1 MRPAGARGSVS
12 GPHFTEPIVPLARR
26 AALAMLCLAG
36 TGLPARAQRPDTT
49 IAIVGVTLIDGNGG
63 APVPDAIVLIRG
75 GTIAAVGTRATIAVP
90 KGARVMSGAGQYL
103 VPGFID
109 TNVHLSLYSGL
120 ESMARYEDRFTDI
133 AVEGAQLQLKYGITS
148 VRDSY
153 GMLKPLKEARDLIN
167 RGAVPGSRVLFAG
180 NIVGWGG
187 PWSYTF
193 TGTRQEN
200 LSLFQEQM
208 NDAVAA
214 GGGEELMNMTPGQLR
229 VAINRYLDQGVD
241 FVKYGGT
248 SHAFFPA
255 MLGFSEAAQKALVEE
270 VHKRGKVAETHATS
284 PEGLRLAVEAGVD
297 LVEHPEFTDAPIP
310 PDLIESMVKRGV
322 ICSLLA
328 NLSTGKPWQDVQKKL
343 KAKADSIAT
352 ADSVGKAN
360 LLKMANGDT
369 LKTWADSTIG
379 ELLIARP
386 LRARTMAEIAR
397 DSSLNG
403 SLIGRRNAEAL
414 IKAGCVT
421 TPSTDNYRAQAP
433 EFSRVPRLEHQAPG
447 SGSILSIEGLVE
459 LGMTPGQ
466 AIVAA
471 TKNGALAMR
480 MADRLGTIETGK
492 VADLLLLGGDPLADI
507 HNIRKLV
514 AVIKDGRTVDIR
526 RLPLKPVFYRAVAKP
541 GS

>member
-1 MRPAGARGSVS
+1 MFLTR
-12 GPHFTEPIVPLARR
+12 I
-26 AALAMLCLAG
+26 ALAAAFSLTCQV
-36 TGLPARAQRPDTT
+36 LPARAQRPDTT
-49 IAIVGVTLIDGNGG
+49 LAIVGATLIDGNGG
-63 APVPDAIVLIRG
+63 APMVDAVVLVRG
-75 GTIAAVGTRATIAVP
+75 GLITAVGSRAAVPVP
-90 KGARVMSGAGQYL
+90 KGARVIPAAGQYL

-153 GMLKPLKEARDLIN
+153 GMVKPLKEARDLIN
-167 RGAVPGSRVLFAG
+167 RGVVPGSRVFFAG

-214 GGGEELMNMTPGQLR
+214 GGGEELMNMTPDQLR
-229 VAINRYLDQGVD
+229 VAINKYLDQGVD

-255 MLGFSEAAQKALVEE
+255 MLGFSEAAQKALVDE

-297 LVEHPEFTDAPIP
+297 LVQHPEFTDAPIP
-310 PDLIESMVKRGV
+310 PDLIQAMVKRGV

-328 NLSTGKPWQDVQKKL
+328 NLNSGKPWQEVEKKI
-343 KAKADSIAT
+343 KAKADSLT
-352 ADSVGKAN
+352 KADSVRKAD
-360 LLKMANGDT
+360 LLKVANGDT

-386 LRARTMAEIAR
+386 VRVRTMAEIAR

-403 SLIGRRNAEAL
+403 AIIGRRNSEAL
-414 IKAGCVT
+414 IKAGCIT

-433 EFSRVPRLEHQAPG
+433 EFMRVPRVEHQAPG

-459 LGMTPGQ
+459 LGMTPSQ
-466 AIVAA
+466 AITAA
-471 TKNGALAMR
+471 TKNGAIAMR
-480 MADRLGTIETGK
+480 MADRLGTIEVGK
-492 VADLLLLGGDPLADI
+492 IADLLLLGADPTADI

-514 AVIKDGRTVDIR
+514 AVYKDGRAVDVQ
-526 RLPLKPVFYRAVAKP
+526 RLPLKPVFYRPVAKP
-541 GS
+541 GN

>member
-1 MRPAGARGSVS
+1 MPSPFRS
-12 GPHFTEPIVPLARR
+12 PIVPFVRCPTLVV
-26 AALAMLCLAG
+26 LCLAG
-36 TGLPARAQRPDTT
+36 PALPAVAQRPDTT
-49 IAIVGVTLIDGNGG
+49 LAIVGATLIDGNGG
-63 APVPDAIVLIRG
+63 APLTDAVVLVRG
-75 GTIAAVGTRATIAVP
+75 GTIAAVGTKATVPIP
-90 KGARVMSGAGQYL
+90 KGARVISAMGQYL

-120 ESMARYEDRFTDI
+120 ESLARYEDRFTDI

-153 GMLKPLKEARDLIN
+153 GMLKPLREARDLIN
-167 RGAVPGSRVLFAG
+167 GGAVPGARILFAG

-208 NDAVAA
+208 NDAIAA
-214 GGGEELMNMTPGQLR
+214 GGGEELMNMTPDQLR
-229 VAINRYLDQGVD
+229 VAINKYLDQGVD

-255 MLGFSEAAQKALVEE
+255 MLGFSEAAQRALIEE

-297 LVEHPEFTDAPIP
+297 LIQHPEFTDAPIP
-310 PDLIESMVKRGV
+310 PDLIATIARRGT

-328 NLSTGKPWQDVQKKL
+328 NLSTGKPWIEVQKKV
-343 KAKADSIAT
+343 KAKADSITA
-352 ADSVGKAN
+352 ADSVRKAN
-360 LLKMANGDT
+360 LLKVAKGDT
-369 LKTWADSTIG
+369 LTTWADSTIG
-379 ELLIARP
+379 ELLVARP
-386 LRARTMAEIAR
+386 VRARTMAEIAR

-403 SLIGRRNAEAL
+403 ALIGRRNAEAL

-433 EFSRVPRLEHQAPG
+433 EFSRVPRIEHQAPG

-480 MADRLGTIETGK
+480 MSDRLGTIETGK
-492 VADLLLLGGDPLADI
+492 IADLLLLGADPTADI

-514 AVIKDGRTVDIR
+514 SVFKDGRMVDVR
-526 RLPLKPVFYRAVAKP
+526 RLPIKPVFYRAVAKTAP
-541 GS
+541 